1 MLLGGAQ
8 ESGDNVSGLS
18 IGLNKGTMGSGNTD
32 LRGTVI
38 LTDSS
43 STMQHRDPRACISRA
58 TTVSISCL
66 LWGKM
71 WDLTHKKAL

>member
-1 MLLGGAQ
+1 MLSG
-8 ESGDNVSGLS
+8 ESRDNVSGLS
-18 IGLNKGTMGSGNTD
+18 IGLNRATTGWENTN
-32 LRGTVI
+32 LQGTVI

-43 STMQHRDPRACISRA
+43 STMQRRDRRACVSRA
-58 TTVSISCL
+58 TTVSKSCL